1 MDLTGEKVI
10 HKSFGEGTI
19 IAQYRATDGGERIT
33 VGFEKVEKTFV
44 FPMIFET
51 ILKMCDPV
59 LDQKIQKLL
68 APPPPPPPPPPYRY
82 RTVYAKSRADFLE
95 KVFGSGNYREYEIVP
110 GKCTWSYNDI
120 IVWMVVFDSPTFGY
134 TNTVLPD
141 GQIEEE
147 YSGNEQKRID
157 RTHSDYRFPYRLA
170 VSIED
175 NFRKFRILGLYYYDN
190 ANFVPRKA
198 YFAPISPEKAYKK
211 IPQAFIPDPR
221 NV

>member
-95 KVFGSGNYREYEIVP
+95 KVFGSGNYQEYEVAP
-110 GKCTWSYNDI
+110 GKCTWRFSDDI
-120 IVWMVVFDSPTFGY
+120 IVWMVAFGSDNFGY
-134 TNTVLPD
+134 VNRVLPN
-141 GQIEEE
+141 GQSEEE
-147 YSGNEQKRID
+147 YLGKEQKRID
-157 RTHSDYRFPYRLA
+157 RTHSDYGFPYRLA

-175 NFRKFRILGLYYYDN
+175 NKFRILGLYYYDK
-190 ANFVPRKA
+190 ANSVPRKA
-198 YFAPISPEKAYKK
+198 YFAPISPENAYER
-211 IPQAFIPDPR
+211 IQQAFIPDPR